1 MARQPPLPT
10 SKKRPMPPLLD
21 VKSLKIRYGA
31 GNQLD
36 RPLAVADV
44 SFNVSAGEVVG
55 LMGES
60 GCGKTSIALA
70 LLGLL
75 SKDRAQVTGS
85 IRWRGK
91 DLLALPANELRKI
104 RGAQISMVFQ
114 EPEQA
119 LSPVLR
125 IVDQVAEVIHAHTN
139 SNWKDCRVEAQDVLA
154 QIGLPATPRIFAAYP
169 HQLSGGQRQRVVLA
183 QALTCKPSLIV
194 ADEPT
199 ASLDTRSQNELL
211 ALLQQLKRETGVAI
225 LLISHSAEVQAH
237 LADRLIVMERGEIV
251 EQGTF
256 EKMFRRPAHP
266 LTRTMLRSP
275 AASSK
280 NLEVEMVR

>member
-1 MARQPPLPT
+1 MQ
-10 SKKRPMPPLLD
+10 PLLE
-21 VKSLKIRYGA
+21 VRNLKIRYSA
-31 GNQLD
+31 GDQAGC
-36 RPLAVADV
+36 PPAVADV
-44 SFNVSAGEVVG
+44 SLNVAAGEVVG

-91 DLLALPANELRKI
+91 NLLALPASGMRKL
-104 RGAQISMVFQ
+104 RGAEISMVFQ

-119 LSPVLR
+119 LSPVMR
-125 IVDQVAEVIHAHTN
+125 VVDQVAEVVHAHTN
-139 SNWKDCRVEAQDVLA
+139 SNWKECRAEAQHVLE
-154 QIGLPATPRIFAAYP
+154 QVGLPATSRIFTAYP

-183 QALTCKPSLIV
+183 QALACRPALIV

-211 ALLQQLKRETGVAI
+211 VLLQRLKRETSVAI
-225 LLISHSAEVQAH
+225 LLISHSSEVQAH
-237 LADRLIVMERGEIV
+237 LADRLIVMEHGEIV
-251 EQGTF
+251 EQGSF
-256 EKMFRRPAHP
+256 EQMFRHPAHL
-266 LTRTMLRSP
+266 LTRTMLRS
-275 AASSK
+275 AAATPPRE
-280 NLEVEMVR
+280 NLAVEMVS

>member
-1 MARQPPLPT
+1 MQ
-10 SKKRPMPPLLD
+10 PLLG
-21 VKSLKIRYGA
+21 VKNLKIRYGA
-31 GNQLD
+31 GGEAAC
-36 RPLAVADV
+36 RLAVADV
-44 SFNVSAGEVVG
+44 SFNVGAGEVVG

-75 SKDRAQVTGS
+75 SKGRAEVRGS
-85 IRWRGK
+85 IHWRGK
-91 DLLALPANELRKI
+91 DLVALPASEMRKI
-104 RGAQISMVFQ
+104 RGSEISMVFQ

-125 IVDQVAEVIHAHTN
+125 IVDQVAEVLHAHTK
-139 SNWKDCRVEAQDVLA
+139 SHWKECRAKAQHVLE
-154 QIGLPATPRIFAAYP
+154 QVGLPATSRIFTAYP

-183 QALTCKPSLIV
+183 QALACKPSMIV

-211 ALLQQLKRETGVAI
+211 VLLQKLKRETGVAI

-237 LADRLIVMERGEIV
+237 LADRLIVMEHGEIV
-251 EQGTF
+251 EQGSF
-256 EKMFRRPAHP
+256 EQMFRHPAHP
-266 LTRTMLRSP
+266 LTRTMLRSAAAAP
-275 AASSK
+275 ASDH
-280 NLEVEMVR
+280 LDFQMVT

>member
-1 MARQPPLPT
+1 
-10 SKKRPMPPLLD
+10 MPPLLD
-21 VKSLKIRYGA
+21 VKNLKIRYGN
-31 GNQLD
+31 GDERN

-44 SFNVSAGEVVG
+44 SFNVNAGEVVG

-75 SKDRAQVTGS
+75 PEDRARVSGS
-85 IRWRGK
+85 IRWCGR
-91 DLLALPANELRKI
+91 DLLTLPSNEMREV

-119 LSPVLR
+119 LSPVMR
-125 IVDQVAEVIHAHTN
+125 IADQVAEVIRAHTK
-139 SNWKDCRVEAQDVLA
+139 STRKHCREAAESVLA
-154 QIGLPATPRIFAAYP
+154 QVGLPATPRIFSAYP

-183 QALTCKPSLIV
+183 QALACKPSLII

-211 ALLQQLKRETGVAI
+211 ALLQKLKRETGAAF
-225 LLISHSAEVQAH
+225 LLISHASEVQAH

-251 EQGTF
+251 EQGNF
-256 EKMFRRPAHP
+256 EQMFRRPAHQ
-266 LTRTMLRSP
+266 LTRTMLRSAAAAP
-275 AASSK
+275 AGK
-280 NLEVEMVR
+280 NIEFEMVT

>member
-1 MARQPPLPT
+1 
-10 SKKRPMPPLLD
+10 MPPLLD
-21 VKSLKIRYGA
+21 VKNLKIRYGN
-31 GNQLD
+31 GDERN

-44 SFNVSAGEVVG
+44 SFNVNAGEVVG

-75 SKDRAQVTGS
+75 PKDRAQVSGS
-85 IRWRGK
+85 IRCCGK
-91 DLLALPANELRKI
+91 DLLELPANEMREI

-119 LSPVLR
+119 LSPVIR
-125 IVDQVAEVIHAHTN
+125 IVDQVAEVIRAHTK
-139 SNWKDCRVEAQDVLA
+139 SNWKDCRVAAEGVLA
-154 QIGLPATPRIFAAYP
+154 QVGLPATPRIFAAYP

-183 QALTCKPSLIV
+183 QALACKPSLII

-211 ALLQQLKRETGVAI
+211 ALLQKLKRETGVAF
-225 LLISHSAEVQAH
+225 LLISHAAEVQAH

-251 EQGTF
+251 EQGNF
-256 EKMFRRPAHP
+256 EQMFRRPAHQ
-266 LTRTMLRSP
+266 LTRTMLRSAAAAP
-275 AASSK
+275 AGK
-280 NLEVEMVR
+280 NIEFEMVT

>member
-1 MARQPPLPT
+1 
-10 SKKRPMPPLLD
+10 MPPLLD
-21 VKSLKIRYGA
+21 VRNLKIRYGV
-31 GNQLD
+31 GNDFD
-36 RPLAVADV
+36 RAPAVADV

-70 LLGLL
+70 VLGLL
-75 SKDRAQVTGS
+75 SKNRAQATGS
-85 IRWRGK
+85 IRWHGK
-91 DLLALPANELRKI
+91 DLLSLPANEMRKI
-104 RGAQISMVFQ
+104 RGAQMAMVFQ

-119 LSPVLR
+119 LSPLMR
-125 IVDQVAEVIHAHTN
+125 IVDQVAEVVHAHTN
-139 SNWKDCRVEAQDVLA
+139 SNWKQCRADAEHALA
-154 QIGLPATPRIFAAYP
+154 QVGLPATPRIFAAYP

-183 QALTCKPSLIV
+183 QALACKPSLIV

-211 ALLQQLKRETGVAI
+211 ALLQQLKHETGVAI
-225 LLISHSAEVQAH
+225 LLITHAAEVQAH

-256 EKMFRRPAHP
+256 EQMFRRPAHP
-266 LTRTMLRSP
+266 LTRTMLRSAA
-275 AASSK
+275 AASAQE
-280 NLEVEMVR
+280 NLDFEMVT

>member
-1 MARQPPLPT
+1 MQH
-10 SKKRPMPPLLD
+10 LLD
-21 VKSLKIRYGA
+21 VKNLKICYGA
-31 GNQLD
+31 GAEAE
-36 RPLAVADV
+36 RSLAVADV
-44 SFNVSAGEVVG
+44 SLNVGAGEVVG

-75 SKDRAQVTGS
+75 SKDRAQVAGS

-91 DLLALPANELRKI
+91 DLLALPAKEMLKL
-104 RGAQISMVFQ
+104 RGAEISMVFQ

-119 LSPVLR
+119 LSPVMR
-125 IVDQVAEVIHAHTN
+125 IVDQVAEVIHAHTK
-139 SNWKDCRVEAQDVLA
+139 SNWKVCRAEAERVLD
-154 QIGLPATPRIFAAYP
+154 QVGLPATPRIFAAYP

-183 QALTCKPSLIV
+183 QALACKPALLV

-211 ALLQQLKRETGVAI
+211 ALLQKLKRETGVAI

-251 EQGTF
+251 EQGGF
-256 EKMFRRPAHP
+256 EQMFRHPAHP
-266 LTRTMLRSP
+266 LTRTMLRSAAAAP
-275 AASSK
+275 ANA
-280 NLEVEMVR
+280 NLDFEMVT